1 MQLVSTVHVNIN
13 LPSKFQIQM
22 RLLANMFMT
31 DDQEQK

>member
-1 MQLVSTVHVNIN
+1 MNAIGFNSARKYKS
-13 LPSKFQIQM
+13 PKFQIQM